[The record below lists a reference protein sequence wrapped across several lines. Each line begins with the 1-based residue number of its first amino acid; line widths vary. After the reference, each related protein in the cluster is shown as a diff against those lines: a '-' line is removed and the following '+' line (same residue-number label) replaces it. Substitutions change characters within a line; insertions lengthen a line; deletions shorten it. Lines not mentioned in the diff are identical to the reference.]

1 MGIQSMSIIE
11 NALGNTENA
20 KKYRELAEYMAESWK
35 KRAYNDDGSTRLTF
49 DAPNTFSM
57 KYNMVWDKIWGTGLF
72 PEEVYKAEIDSNFSR
87 FKTYGMPLDS
97 RCDQTKSDWLVWTA
111 TMAETKEDFER
122 FILPLWRFY
131 NETPDRIPM
140 SDWYDTVSGCYIG
153 FIHRTVQGGLFIKM
167 LDESKKLKIK

>member
-1 MGIQSMSIIE
+1 
-11 NALGNTENA
+11 
-20 KKYRELAEYMAESWK
+20 
-35 KRAYNDDGSTRLTF
+35 
-49 DAPNTFSM
+49 M
-57 KYNMVWDKIWGTGLF
+57 KYNMVWDKIWGTRLF
-72 PEEVYKAEIDSNFSR
+72 DKAVYKAEIDSNFSR
-87 FKTYGMPLDS
+87 FNSYGMPLDS

-111 TMAETKEDFER
+111 TMADTREDFER
-122 FILPLWRFY
+122 FIMPLWRFY